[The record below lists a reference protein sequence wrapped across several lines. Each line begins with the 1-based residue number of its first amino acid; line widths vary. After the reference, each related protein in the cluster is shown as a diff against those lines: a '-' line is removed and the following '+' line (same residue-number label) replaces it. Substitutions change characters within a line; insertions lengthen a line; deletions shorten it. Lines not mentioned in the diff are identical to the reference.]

1 MTAVREIVLPLTGH
15 PHGWLLLPVAVYSA
29 VTGTPWELRLV
40 LNTGRTQSVLSRS
53 MLAAMRA
60 LGLFGAQS
68 GPLFVLRQATVDG
81 ALLPDLPLR
90 ESAGPG
96 LLGVDGMLGLDFF
109 GCFADACISTGA
121 LRLTLRASV

>member
-1 MTAVREIVLPLTGH
+1 MTAGREFVLPLRSH
-15 PHGWLLLPVAVYSA
+15 PHGWLVLPVAVHSA
-29 VTGTPWELRLV
+29 LTGTLWDLELV

-68 GPLFVLRQATVDG
+68 GPLFVLQRPTVDG
-81 ALLPDLPLR
+81 APLPDLPLR

-96 LLGVDGMLGLDFF
+96 LLGLDGMLGLDFF
-109 GCFADACISTGA
+109 DRFTEACISTRA
-121 LRLTLRASV
+121 LRLTLVP